1 MVALVLIPLAFGLVH
16 YEFVDQVNKDIER
29 GARWHYVGPQPLDSQ
44 AKSIPMQEMV
54 DGKPEGEPFIIW
66 KLKW

>member
-16 YEFVDQVNKDIER
+16 YEFFDQAGKENER
-29 GARWHYVGPQPLDSQ
+29 RARWHYVGPQPLDSQ

-54 DGKPEGEPFIIW
+54 DGKREGEPFIIW